1 MGHALAIREKG
12 VDNDFSIPFKY
23 DFLQTNLFAKA
34 IALLPARA
42 STSSTDG
49 GKAILSD
56 RAPMTLPS
64 WSLITTPRPAAPS
77 S

>member
-1 MGHALAIREKG
+1 MTKRGHALAICDKG
-12 VDNDFSIPFKY
+12 VDYDFSIPFKY
-23 DFLQTNLFAKA
+23 DFL
-34 IALLPARA
+34 PASA
-42 STSSTDG
+42 STSSTNR

-56 RAPMTLPS
+56 SAPTTLPS